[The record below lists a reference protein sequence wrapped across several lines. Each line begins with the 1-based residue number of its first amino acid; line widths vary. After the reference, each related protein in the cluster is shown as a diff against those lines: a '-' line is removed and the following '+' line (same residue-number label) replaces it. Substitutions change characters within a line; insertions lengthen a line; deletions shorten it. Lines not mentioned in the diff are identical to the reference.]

1 MFHSITINARPI
13 DESMIRFIEDCMFST
28 KIKLWTMK
36 TSSSTDFDE
45 DRFAK
50 ETHMVEAKA
59 TLNCGD
65 SMLDE
70 LYDKIYDRY
79 GDETSRLMTFK

>member
-28 KIKLWTMK
+28 KIKSWTMK

-50 ETHMVEAKA
+50 
-59 TLNCGD
+59 
-65 SMLDE
+65 
-70 LYDKIYDRY
+70 
-79 GDETSRLMTFK
+79 